1 MSQEGLDKEKRM
13 SVVFMK
19 EVDDLKRQILVLS
32 AQVEESVILAVKA
45 LLTRDEEL
53 ARQVI
58 RGDFDVDQ
66 AEVEVEEEA
75 LKILALHQP
84 VAADLR
90 FLAAVLKINND
101 LERIGDLATN
111 IAKRAVKIS
120 KQPAL
125 IMPDELSDA
134 ATRVR
139 DMVRDS
145 LNAFVNFDAG
155 PARKVCSSDDE
166 VDLLCKGVRLFVEE
180 QIRKNPDCRRVCLD
194 MLLASRNIERIGDHA
209 TNIAEDVV
217 YLVEGVIVRH
227 RPDAKA

>member
-1 MSQEGLDKEKRM
+1 MSLVFTTEVEK
-13 SVVFMK
+13 
-19 EVDDLKRQILVLS
+19 LKRRILAMS
-32 AQVEESVILAVKA
+32 ALVEESVILAVRA

-58 RGDFDVDQ
+58 GGDFDVDQ
-66 AEVEVEEEA
+66 VEVEVEEDA

-84 VAADLR
+84 VATDLR
-90 FLAAVLKINND
+90 FLTAVLKINND

-111 IAKRAVKIS
+111 IAKRAVKICN
-120 KQPAL
+120 QPAV
-125 IMPDELSDA
+125 PVPEELNLA

-139 DMVRDS
+139 DMVHDS
-145 LNAFVNFDAG
+145 LDAFVSFDAQA
-155 PARKVCSSDDE
+155 AREVCGKDKE
-166 VDLLCKGVRLFVEE
+166 VDQLCKQVRSFVESH
-180 QIRKNPDCRRVCLD
+180 IHGNPEAIGVCLD

-227 RPDAKA
+227 RQTDSKN

>member
-1 MSQEGLDKEKRM
+1 MSQVFINEVEK
-13 SVVFMK
+13 
-19 EVDDLKRQILVLS
+19 LKKQILVLS

-53 ARQVI
+53 AQQVI

-66 AEVEVEEEA
+66 VEVEVEEEA

-84 VAADLR
+84 VATDLR
-90 FLAAVLKINND
+90 FLTAVLKINND

-111 IAKRAVKIS
+111 IARRAVKIC

-125 IMPDELSDA
+125 TMPDELGRA
-134 ATRVR
+134 ATRAR
-139 DMVRDS
+139 DMVHDS

-155 PARKVCSSDDE
+155 PAREVCGSDEE
-166 VDLLCKGVRLFVEE
+166 VDRLCKQVRQFVEV
-180 QIRKNPDCRRVCLD
+180 QIQKHPAGISGYLD

-209 TNIAEDVV
+209 TNIAEDVI

-227 RPDAKA
+227 RPGGRI

>member
-1 MSQEGLDKEKRM
+1 M

-19 EVDDLKRQILVLS
+19 EVDHLKRQILALS

-45 LLTRDEEL
+45 LLTRDEGL
-53 ARQVI
+53 AQQVI
-58 RGDFDVDQ
+58 RGDFDVDH

-90 FLAAVLKINND
+90 FLTAVLKINND

-111 IAKRAVKIS
+111 IAKRAVKIC
-120 KQPAL
+120 KEPAL
-125 IMPDELSDA
+125 AMPDELGQA

-139 DMVRDS
+139 DMVHDS

-155 PARKVCSSDDE
+155 LAKRVCEADEDVDRFCRQVRSFVEAQIMQYPARISCY
-166 VDLLCKGVRLFVEE
+166 
-180 QIRKNPDCRRVCLD
+180 LD

-209 TNIAEDVV
+209 TNIAEDVI
-217 YLVEGVIVRH
+217 YLVEGTIVRH
-227 RPDAKA
+227 RSDEKV